1 MSYDNELMNAIKML
15 IGSVKEMQ
23 TTIEQ
28 LSRNDY
34 AVECALNNI
43 KWELFA
49 NEYVNGEK
57 IVYPQIEPIDDTI
70 SKIIN
75 NKMSMSRFG
84 DGEFSIINGKSRQGF
99 QREQPLLAERLLQVF
114 RSKDN
119 NHIVCIP
126 DMYGDLSMYNTDGRY
141 NIRLYLTSEI
151 RKQHYE
157 LMDMNRIY
165 GNTHITR
172 PYVIY
177 ADNNT
182 DAPIKRFQKLRKIWD
197 NRKLLIIEGEKTR
210 MGVGNDLFDNAIDIV
225 RILGPAIDAFDRYD
239 DILHEALQQDKDRL
253 VLIAL
258 GATATVLAYDLS
270 REGFQALDIGHI
282 DIEYEWMLAGK
293 GERTEIKHKFNNEV
307 EGGNV
312 VYDIDAPEYE
322 KQIIAKYLNGR
333 L

>member
-1 MSYDNELMNAIKML
+1 ML

-23 TTIEQ
+23 STIEQ

-34 AVECALNNI
+34 AVESALNNI
-43 KWELFA
+43 KWEMFA
-49 NEYVNGEK
+49 SEYINGEK
-57 IVYPQIEPIDDTI
+57 IIYPKIESIDDTI
-70 SKIIN
+70 RKIIN
-75 NKMSMSRFG
+75 DKMSMSRFG

-114 RSKDN
+114 KSKEK

-141 NIRLYLTSEI
+141 NIRTYLTSEI
-151 RKQHYE
+151 RKQHYN
-157 LMDMNRIY
+157 LMDMDRLY
-165 GNTHITR
+165 GNAHITR

-182 DAPIKRFQKLRKIWD
+182 DAPKKRFMKLKDIW
-197 NRKLLIIEGEKTR
+197 NNKKLLIIEGEKTR
-210 MGVGNDLFDNAIDIV
+210 MGVGNDLFDNAQDIV

-239 DILHEALQQDKDRL
+239 DILREALKQDKERL

-258 GATATVLAYDLS
+258 GATATVLSYDLS

-282 DIEYEWMLAGK
+282 DVEYEWMLAGK
-293 GERTEIKHKFNNEV
+293 GERTKIKHKFNNEV
-307 EGGNV
+307 EGGNIV
-312 VYDIDAPEYE
+312 CDIEAPEYE
-322 KQIIAKYLNGR
+322 KQIIAKFLNDKYY
-333 L
+333 